1 MLPAGSDVL
10 HCRSPTKSTPL
21 DMFNCSAS
29 AGVLQVRKR
38 TWPKKPT
45 GRIAKQRRDVPPTP
59 GTSIASIGS
68 STKQTRAGGPPFF
81 RAGHSSQDKELLQEL
96 TVLLS
101 AEHHERPLSGGLAVA
116 APRVPSPR
124 SWGPRWNI
132 HYEAVR
138 APEGR
143 EGPGAGRHGRAESW
157 RCESTQQSGLDTY
170 TP

>member
-68 STKQTRAGGPPFF
+68 STTQTRAGGPPFF

-96 TVLLS
+96 TAFLS
-101 AEHHERPLSGGLAVA
+101 AECQQCPCERRVGSGCTSRTLTPIVGTANSWCRGTAMEHSLRSCSSARGA
-116 APRVPSPR
+116 RRPWRWPS
-124 SWGPRWNI
+124 WT
-132 HYEAVR
+132 
-138 APEGR
+138 
-143 EGPGAGRHGRAESW
+143 
-157 RCESTQQSGLDTY
+157 C
-170 TP
+170 